1 MQQGKFYRPYDKNHK
16 YIPQGPNDIGK
27 RAIPKAERCDNF
39 DELWNMIF
47 DEVCAMWDDTDKDE
61 EKESDTPAQ

>member
-1 MQQGKFYRPYDKNHK
+1 MQQGKFYRPYDKEHN

-47 DEVCAMWDDTDKDE
+47 DEVVSYWDYERE
-61 EKESDTPAQ
+61 EKESNNSPD